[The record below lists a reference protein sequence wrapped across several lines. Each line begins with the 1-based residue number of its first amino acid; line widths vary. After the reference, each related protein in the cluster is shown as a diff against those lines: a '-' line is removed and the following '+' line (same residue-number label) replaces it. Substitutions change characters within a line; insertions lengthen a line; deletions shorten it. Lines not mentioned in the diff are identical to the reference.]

1 MRFSLLAT
9 GGLTMIAACGGGGGA
24 NSITNP
30 PPGGGGGGGGGTVT
44 LVHASRVTATTTL
57 TFNPADISIPAGDT
71 IYFTFQSGVV
81 HNVKFNSAGNP
92 GDIGDTSNA
101 TVKRV
106 FGTVGTF
113 NYQCSIHPGMSGSVT
128 VTK

>member
-1 MRFSLLAT
+1 MRLSLLAT
-9 GGLTMIAACGGGGGA
+9 GGLALLAACGGGGA
-24 NSITNP
+24 DSVTNP
-30 PPGGGGGGGGGTVT
+30 LPGGGGGGTMT
-44 LVHASRVTATTTL
+44 LVHASRVTATTAL

-81 HNVKFNSAGNP
+81 HNVKFASTAGNP

-106 FGTVGTF
+106 FATVGMY
-113 NYQCSIHPGMSGSVT
+113 NYQCTIHPGMSGSVT